1 MATKKRMDDLVI
13 EGARLIFR
21 NFSGKGDT
29 YNREGDRNFNV
40 IIEDELVAQKLSE
53 DGWNIKIR
61 PPREEGDEAL
71 YRLPVKVN
79 YNSDFPPKIWLVTRN
94 ANNLLDEETVGN
106 LDYAEI
112 KNVDLI
118 ITPYFWEVNGKSGVK
133 AYLKTM
139 YVTLE
144 EDVFAEKYARNTI
157 EAELEGEI
165 PFK

>member
-21 NFSGKGDT
+21 NFTGKGDQF
-29 YNREGDRNFNV
+29 NREGDRNFNV
-40 IIEDELVAQKLSE
+40 VIEDELVAQKLSE

-79 YNSDFPPKIWLVTRN
+79 YNSDFPPKIWLVTRS

>member
-1 MATKKRMDDLVI
+1 MATNKRMDDLII
-13 EGARLIFR
+13 EGGRLIFR
-21 NFSGKGDT
+21 NFSGKPDQ

-40 IIEDELVAQKLSE
+40 IIDDEDMAKRLADE
-53 DGWNIKIR
+53 GWNIKIR
-61 PPREEGDEAL
+61 PPREEGDSTL

-79 YNSDFPPKIWLVTRN
+79 FGSDFPPKIWLVTRN
-94 ANNLLDEETVGN
+94 ANTLMTEETVGN

-118 ITPYFWEVNGKSGVK
+118 ITPYFWEVNGKAGVK

-144 EDVFAEKYARNTI
+144 EDVFAEKYADRESVTGPMY
-157 EAELEGEI
+157 E
-165 PFK
+165 

>member
-13 EGARLIFR
+13 EGGRLIFR
-21 NFSGKGDT
+21 NFTGKGDQF
-29 YNREGDRNFNV
+29 NREGDRNFNV
-40 IIEDELVAQKLSE
+40 VIEDETVAQKLANE
-53 DGWNIKIR
+53 GWNIKIR

-79 YNSDFPPKIWLVTRN
+79 FNSDFPPKVWLVTRN
-94 ANNLLDEETVGN
+94 ANTLLSEETIGN
-106 LDYAEI
+106 LDFAEI
-112 KNVDLI
+112 KNVDMI

-144 EDVFAEKYARNTI
+144 EDVFAEKYARRDD
-157 EAELEGEI
+157 EV
-165 PFK
+165 PFD

>member
-1 MATKKRMDDLVI
+1 MATSKRMDDLVI

-21 NFSGKGDT
+21 NFSGKGDQF
-29 YNREGDRNFNV
+29 NREGDRNFNV
-40 IIEDELVAQKLSE
+40 IIDDEMVAQKLAE
-53 DGWNIKIR
+53 AGWNIKIR

-79 YNSDFPPKIWLVTRN
+79 FNSDFPPKIWLITRSAKTLMN
-94 ANNLLDEETVGN
+94 DETVGN

-112 KNVDLI
+112 KTVDLI

-144 EDVFAEKYARNTI
+144 EDVFAEKYARKDD
-157 EAELEGEI
+157 EV
-165 PFK
+165 PFD